1 MRIAGMSNIDN
12 FALLSPVDL
21 SLVSLIVPE
30 KISVVY
36 STARKMIDWVHEENK
51 SDIESMRRI
60 RQEVQNMYR

>member
-30 KISVVY
+30 KISMVY
-36 STARKMIDWVHEENK
+36 STARKMINWVHEENK

>member
-1 MRIAGMSNIDN
+1 MSNIDN

>member
-1 MRIAGMSNIDN
+1 MRIAGMSNIDD